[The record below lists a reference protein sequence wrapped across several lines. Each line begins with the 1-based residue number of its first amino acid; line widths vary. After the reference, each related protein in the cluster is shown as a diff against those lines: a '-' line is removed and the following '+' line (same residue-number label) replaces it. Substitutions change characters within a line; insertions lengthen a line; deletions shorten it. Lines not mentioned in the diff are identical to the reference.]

1 MLTSLLMFSGNRDLL
16 GEVRIRTISQEYV
29 VKVLD
34 LIPDPSNKPEVKPRE
49 PLDLTL
55 CTRCRQPWGFE
66 LVEQIEMW
74 SCDNCGYEVR
84 EKSVDF
90 FRMQLAEQESMMS

>member
-1 MLTSLLMFSGNRDLL
+1 MCSGNRDLL
-16 GEVRIRTISQEYV
+16 GEVYIRTITQEYV

-34 LIPDPSNKPEVKPRE
+34 LIPDPSIEPEAKPRE

-55 CTRCRQPWGFE
+55 STRCRQPWGFE

-74 SCDNCGYEVR
+74 SCDICGYAVR

-90 FRMQLAEQESMMS
+90 FRMQLAEQESMKS

>member
-1 MLTSLLMFSGNRDLL
+1 MLTSLYMVSGNRDLL
-16 GEVRIRTISQEYV
+16 GEVRIRTITQEYV

-34 LIPDPSNKPEVKPRE
+34 LIPDPSSEPEVKPRE

-90 FRMQLAEQESMMS
+90 FRMQLAEQESMKS